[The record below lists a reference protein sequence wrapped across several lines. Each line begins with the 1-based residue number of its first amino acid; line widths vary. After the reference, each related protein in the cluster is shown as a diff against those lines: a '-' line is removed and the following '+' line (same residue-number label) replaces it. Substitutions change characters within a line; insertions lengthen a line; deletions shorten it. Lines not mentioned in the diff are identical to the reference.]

1 MCVCVFQYTT
11 YFCSAL
17 MSLVCVCERVL
28 GVRMEY
34 KGSGRSYQPLFNISH
49 YHMCAYFSRT
59 SPHTFLY
66 LSLSRV
72 RLPLLIYVSHI
83 TRCIAHALITSDNEE
98 CHLRW
103 VKHTYEAKCG
113 LVGYCTIKKGYFRTV
128 RNELPNS
135 KPLHLLKFQ
144 SWQKEILEFLASFPV
159 LQSTRR

>member
-1 MCVCVFQYTT
+1 MLFVGPLRTDMVPPSLPLATSPALAVSQDFEFNFLNQNLQFKTWYYSFPRFPNEELCVCVCVFQYTT

-103 VKHTYEAKCG
+103 V
-113 LVGYCTIKKGYFRTV
+113 
-128 RNELPNS
+128 
-135 KPLHLLKFQ
+135 
-144 SWQKEILEFLASFPV
+144 
-159 LQSTRR
+159 